1 MPLAVVDYSP
11 RASGSRSLPPERKS
25 MKVQHYAAVMVG
37 LFVLLKDPQSRNE
50 RGLSQSAENAIL
62 LAGAVTVAGIV
73 ITLITVYVRA
83 KLPKL

>member
-1 MPLAVVDYSP
+1 
-11 RASGSRSLPPERKS
+11 
-25 MKVQHYAAVMVG
+25 
-37 LFVLLKDPQSRNE
+37 
-50 RGLSQSAENAIL
+50 L